1 MGKKLIFRKKEC
13 KVLVAVAEKK
23 IDTELEPLT
32 CMASA
37 REIVQKMMREKGL
50 TSQQVKES
58 FKEILNEKKS

>member
-1 MGKKLIFRKKEC
+1 MLA
-13 KVLVAVAEKK
+13 LAEKH
-23 IDTELEPLT
+23 IETESLK
-32 CMASA
+32 CMANA